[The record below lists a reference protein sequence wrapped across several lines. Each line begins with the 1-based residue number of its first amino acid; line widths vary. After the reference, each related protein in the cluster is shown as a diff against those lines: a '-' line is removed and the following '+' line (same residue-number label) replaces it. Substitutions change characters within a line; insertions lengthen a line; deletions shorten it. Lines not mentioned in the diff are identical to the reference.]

1 MRDGFFHGDPHPGN
15 ILIREG
21 KICFIDFGIV
31 GALSKEKQ
39 EELNSAITAVANED
53 IDKLTDFVMNIG
65 IKNGKTD
72 RELLY
77 KDIEYM
83 FRNYYTTSLKNIK
96 ISVLFQEMS
105 DIAKRN
111 NLRISSDFTMLIR
124 TMVMVEG
131 LVAELSPELN
141 IINLVIPYVKGY
153 YKNYFFEQFDVNDY
167 LLKGYKLTRDSLNI
181 PSRLISLADT
191 LIRGRTKIN
200 IVIEDKDK
208 YIDVLNKMVNRLSF
222 ALVIAGMIVGSSLII
237 NINPAPRLYGV
248 SIIGLIG
255 YFGSAV
261 LGLWL
266 LISIIKSG
274 SLK

>member
-96 ISVLFQEMS
+96 IEFLEKNVNYS
-105 DIAKRN
+105 D
-111 NLRISSDFTMLIR
+111 
-124 TMVMVEG
+124 V
-131 LVAELSPELN
+131 
-141 IINLVIPYVKGY
+141 IN
-153 YKNYFFEQFDVNDY
+153 
-167 LLKGYKLTRDSLNI
+167 
-181 PSRLISLADT
+181 
-191 LIRGRTKIN
+191 
-200 IVIEDKDK
+200 
-208 YIDVLNKMVNRLSF
+208 
-222 ALVIAGMIVGSSLII
+222 
-237 NINPAPRLYGV
+237 V
-248 SIIGLIG
+248 SISYNYII
-255 YFGSAV
+255 
-261 LGLWL
+261 
-266 LISIIKSG
+266 ISNKIKAFR
-274 SLK
+274 